1 MPPPR
6 PRPAMNSLPDGRAR
20 RARSAAHARGHSWSQ
35 PRVTHMGTPDDRR
48 SRDHA
53 CSYPGACGDTCERTQ
68 MAHVC
73 VITHTHTRA
82 SGQATVPARAF
93 RPILGKPGGN
103 ERMGRALAQ
112 QPGAA
117 TAPLL

>member
-73 VITHTHTRA
+73 VITHTHSRLGPGDSACARLQTC
-82 SGQATVPARAF
+82 SGEAR
-93 RPILGKPGGN
+93 GK
-103 ERMGRALAQ
+103 
-112 QPGAA
+112 
-117 TAPLL
+117 